1 MLQEIQLTDFR
12 NFGKSSI
19 TFSGTDVILTG
30 ANGSGKSNLLEAVNH
45 LSILRSFRGPNLT
58 REEVKI
64 SCSSFTISGVLRTL
78 SGSIEKLSVTE
89 RISGKREMSIGDCR
103 ITKSSDFIG
112 EFRCVPFV
120 PEDLSIIT
128 GHAGVRRRFFDML
141 ISALDRDYF
150 FRLGSYF
157 RALEQ
162 RNGALKSGNVNVAKA
177 FENELATSGEL
188 IVAQRAEFARKIE
201 KEMSE
206 LLGDRFAFSCRYLPD
221 VSGGAADFRAKL
233 AELREKELIKKHT
246 LSGIQLD
253 DFEFRFDDKKLRG
266 YGSAGQQR
274 ISALMLRLA
283 HFFLIKKVALTP
295 VIALVDDVTGELDE
309 RNFDHFIDS
318 ISEADQRI
326 YTFTALPEKKGFSEM
341 QNINISEVKK

>member
-1 MLQEIQLTDFR
+1 MLQEIELTDFR
-12 NFGKSSI
+12 NFGRSSI
-19 TFSGTDVILTG
+19 TFSGTDVLLTG

-58 REEVKI
+58 REEVRI
-64 SCSSFTISGVLRTL
+64 SCSSFTISGVLKTL

-89 RISGKREMSIGDCR
+89 RLSGKREMFIGDCR

-120 PEDLSIIT
+120 PEDLAIIT

-141 ISALDRDYF
+141 ISALDREYF

-162 RNGALKSGNVNVAKA
+162 RNSALKIGNANIAKA
-177 FENELATSGEL
+177 FESELAQSGEF
-188 IVAQRAEFARKIE
+188 IVAKRAEFSGKIE
-201 KEMSE
+201 KEMSA
-206 LLGDRFAFSCRYLPD
+206 LLGDRFAFTCRYLPD
-221 VSGGAADFRAKL
+221 IPGSAADFRAKL
-233 AELREKELIKKHT
+233 ADLRDKELIKKHT

-295 VIALVDDVTGELDE
+295 VIALVDDVTGELDQ
-309 RNFDHFIDS
+309 RNFDHFIES
-318 ISEADQRI
+318 ISAADQRI
-326 YTFTALPEKKGFSEM
+326 YTFTSVPEKPGFSTM
-341 QNINISEVKK
+341 QNINISEVQK

>member
-1 MLQEIQLTDFR
+1 MLLEIQLTDFR
-12 NFGKSSI
+12 NFGGSSVS
-19 TFSGTDVILTG
+19 FSGADAVLTG
-30 ANGSGKSNLLEAVNH
+30 PNGSGKSNLLEAINH
-45 LSILRSFRGPNLT
+45 LSILRSFRGPNLA

-64 SCSSFTISGVLRTL
+64 SCSSFTITGILKTL
-78 SGSIEKLSVTE
+78 SGSLEKISVTE
-89 RISGKREMSIGDCR
+89 KISGRREMSIGDCR

-120 PEDLSIIT
+120 PEDLEIIT

-141 ISALDRDYF
+141 ISALDLEYF

-162 RNGALKSGNVNVAKA
+162 RNFALKSGNVSVAKA
-177 FENELATSGEL
+177 FEIELSQAGEF
-188 IVAQRAEFARKIE
+188 IVSRRAEFAKKIE
-201 KEMSE
+201 DEMRE
-206 LLGDRFAFSCRYLPD
+206 LLANKFAFSCRYLPD
-221 VSGGAADFRAKL
+221 VSGSAADFRAKL
-233 AELREKELIKKHT
+233 ELLREKELLKKHT

-253 DFEFRFDDKKLRG
+253 DFEFRFDDKKLRS

-309 RNFDHFIDS
+309 YNFSHFVDS
-318 ISEADQRI
+318 ISAADQRI
-326 YTFTALPEKKGFSEM
+326 YTFTEVPDKPGFSDM